1 MQQLSTFVLV
11 AIALA
16 CSFAARCLF
25 LHISISVSHARLQS
39 LKRPNN
45 LPVGGKIVRTRGTK
59 VQTLHPLPY
68 QLLC

>member
-1 MQQLSTFVLV
+1 VLLRL
-11 AIALA
+11 ALPILRA
-16 CSFAARCLF
+16 LTS
-25 LHISISVSHARLQS
+25 SSQS

-45 LPVGGKIVRTRGTK
+45 LPPGGKIVRTRGTK

>member
-1 MQQLSTFVLV
+1 VFSR
-11 AIALA
+11 AIAQL
-16 CSFAARCLF
+16 CCLCMF
-25 LHISISVSHARLQS
+25 RAMPLCTPLPCPIPHASCPQS

-45 LPVGGKIVRTRGTK
+45 LPPGGIIVRTRGTK